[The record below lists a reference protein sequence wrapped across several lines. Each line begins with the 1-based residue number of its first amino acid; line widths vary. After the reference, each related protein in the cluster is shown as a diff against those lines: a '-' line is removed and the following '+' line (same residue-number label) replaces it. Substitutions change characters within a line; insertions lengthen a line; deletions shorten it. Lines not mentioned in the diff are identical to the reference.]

1 MKKSM
6 AGQGAAGA
14 LLLAGLMMSAG
25 AMAASGDPVTGG
37 SGTVTINVP
46 IVTSTCSV
54 AVPTQVNLDPVD
66 KNSLNLSNTY
76 VTGKDFDIV
85 FSNCKDKNLQM
96 SVQAS
101 RPTPSIGTGAAGGLF
116 DSGDP
121 DGEFHYALL
130 LPKDADITGGGVPYG
145 GSTKVF
151 ATDNTHPVLIKP
163 GSDNYTL
170 TSNVELSTWGSGS
183 SMANVGSALSA
194 SFTYNV
200 TYQ

>member
-6 AGQGAAGA
+6 AGA
-14 LLLAGLMMSAG
+14 LLLAGLMVSAG

-54 AVPTQVNLDPVD
+54 SVPTEVNFDSINI
-66 KNSLNLSNTY
+66 NSLPSGTFIASKN
-76 VTGKDFDIV
+76 FDTV
-85 FSNCKDKNLQM
+85 FSNCKDKTLQM

-101 RPTPSIGTGAAGGLF
+101 SSVDNLRGIF

-121 DGEFHYALL
+121 QNAFYYEIQ
-130 LPKDADITGGGVPYG
+130 PPRDAEITGGGATLSSG
-145 GSTKVF
+145 RIF
-151 ATDNTHPVLIKP
+151 ALDNTEPVLIKP
-163 GSDNYTL
+163 GSDNYTM
-170 TSNVELSTWGSGS
+170 SSKVDLSWWPSVPVAS
-183 SMANVGSALSA
+183 VGSAVSG
-194 SFTYNV
+194 SFTYNI

>member
-6 AGQGAAGA
+6 AGQGVAGA
-14 LLLAGLMMSAG
+14 LLLTGLMVSAG

-54 AVPTQVNLDPVD
+54 SVPTEVNFDSINI
-66 KNSLNLSNTY
+66 NSLPSGSFIASKN
-76 VTGKDFDIV
+76 FDTV
-85 FSNCKDKNLQM
+85 FSNCKDKALQM

-101 RPTPSIGTGAAGGLF
+101 NPEDSSDDVYGNF

-121 DGEFHYALL
+121 DHAFYYDIQP
-130 LPKDADITGGGVPYG
+130 PKGAEIGGGVGLGP
-145 GSTKVF
+145 SIVF
-151 ATDNTHPVLIKP
+151 ALDNTRAVFINP
-163 GSDNYTL
+163 GSDNYTM
-170 TSNVELSTWGSGS
+170 SSKVDLSRRVGVTL
-183 SMANVGSALSA
+183 ANVGSAISA
-194 SFTYNV
+194 SFTYNI

>member
-6 AGQGAAGA
+6 AGQGVAGA
-14 LLLAGLMMSAG
+14 LLLAGLMVSAG

-54 AVPTQVNLDPVD
+54 SMPTEVNLDPVN
-66 KNSLNLSNTY
+66 KNSLAPGGLVASKN
-76 VTGKDFDIV
+76 FDTV
-85 FSNCKDKNLQM
+85 FSNCKDKTLQM

-101 RPTPSIGTGAAGGLF
+101 NPMGGGTFAYF

-121 DGEFHYALL
+121 DHVLYYNIQ
-130 LPKDADITGGGVPYG
+130 PPQDAEITVGAWTNGV
-145 GSTKVF
+145 F
-151 ATDNTHPVLIKP
+151 DLDNFRPVLIKP
-163 GSDNYTL
+163 GSDNYTMSPKVNL
-170 TSNVELSTWGSGS
+170 YGAGGS
-183 SMANVGSALSA
+183 SLANIGSALSA
-194 SFTYNV
+194 SFTYNI

>member
-6 AGQGAAGA
+6 AGQGVAGA
-14 LLLAGLMMSAG
+14 LLLAGLMVSAG

-54 AVPTQVNLDPVD
+54 SVPTEVNLDPID
-66 KNSLNLSNTY
+66 KNSLPSNFIES
-76 VTGKDFDIV
+76 KNFDTV
-85 FSNCKDKNLQM
+85 FSNCKDKTLQM

-101 RPTPSIGTGAAGGLF
+101 NPMGNSGAGAYF

-121 DGEFHYALL
+121 DHVFNYDIQP
-130 LPKDADITGGGVPYG
+130 PKDAEITGGGTSI
-145 GSTKVF
+145 GSSRVF
-151 ATDNTHPVLIKP
+151 ALNNTSPVLIKP
-163 GSDNYTL
+163 GSDNYTM
-170 TSNVELSTWGSGS
+170 S
-183 SMANVGSALSA
+183 SKVDLLRWSSISLANVGSAIST
-194 SFTYNV
+194 SFTYNI

>member
-6 AGQGAAGA
+6 AGQGTAGA

-25 AMAASGDPVTGG
+25 AMAASGDPVQGG
-37 SGTVTINVP
+37 SGSVTINVP

-54 AVPTQVNLDPVD
+54 AVPTEVNLDPVD
-66 KNSLNLSNTY
+66 INSLNLSSTY
-76 VTGKDFDIV
+76 VEGKDFNIV

-101 RPTPSIGTGAAGGLF
+101 RVGTGISRVAAGLF

-121 DGEFHYALL
+121 DGHFHYVLL
-130 LPKDADITGGGVPYG
+130 LPKDADITGGGDLYYTN
-145 GSTKVF
+145 STKAF
-151 ATDNTHPVLIKP
+151 SLDNTHPVLIKP

-170 TSNVELSTWGSGS
+170 TSNVELSIYGS
-183 SMANVGSALSA
+183 SLANVGSALSG

>member
-14 LLLAGLMMSAG
+14 LLLAGLMMSAD
-25 AMAASGDPVTGG
+25 AMAASGDPVQGG

-54 AVPTQVNLDPVD
+54 TVPTEMNFDLIDRSWLL
-66 KNSLNLSNTY
+66 SLSESTADRTLGRKY
-76 VTGKDFDIV
+76 FDIV
-85 FSNCKDKNLQM
+85 FSNCKDKTLQM

-101 RPTPSIGTGAAGGLF
+101 KQSNQLAFF

-121 DGEFHYALL
+121 DRVLYYYIT
-130 LPKDADITGGGVPYG
+130 PPMDADITGGGLHFG
-145 GSTKVF
+145 AERVF
-151 ATDNTHPVLIKP
+151 NFDNTLPVLIKP
-163 GSDNYTL
+163 GSDNYAMAVT
-170 TSNVELSTWGSGS
+170 VVLSYKHGGALANLGSTVS
-183 SMANVGSALSA
+183 T

>member
-6 AGQGAAGA
+6 AGQGVAGA
-14 LLLAGLMMSAG
+14 LLLAGLMISAG

-54 AVPTQVNLDPVD
+54 SVPMQVNLDPVD
-66 KNSLNLSNTY
+66 KNSLNLSSTY

-101 RPTPSIGTGAAGGLF
+101 RPSGTTTLGLF

-121 DGEFHYALL
+121 DRQFSYALL
-130 LPKDADITGGGVPYG
+130 LPKDADITGGGAVYH
-145 GSTKVF
+145 STKAF
-151 ATDNTHPVLIKP
+151 ALDNTFPVLIKP

-170 TSNVELSTWGSGS
+170 TSNVEISRWGSS
-183 SMANVGSALSA
+183 LDNIGSALSA

>member
-6 AGQGAAGA
+6 AGQGVAGA
-14 LLLAGLMMSAG
+14 LLLAGLMVSAG

-54 AVPTQVNLDPVD
+54 SMPTEVNLDPID
-66 KNSLNLSNTY
+66 KNSLPSNWIES
-76 VTGKDFDIV
+76 KNFDTV
-85 FSNCKDKNLQM
+85 FSNCKDKTLQM

-101 RPTPSIGTGAAGGLF
+101 NPMGNSGAGAYF

-121 DGEFHYALL
+121 DHAFNYDIQP
-130 LPKDADITGGGVPYG
+130 PKDAEITGGGAAI
-145 GSTKVF
+145 GSSRVF
-151 ATDNTHPVLIKP
+151 ALNNTSPVLIKP
-163 GSDNYTL
+163 GSDNYTM
-170 TSNVELSTWGSGS
+170 S
-183 SMANVGSALSA
+183 SKVDLLRWSSISLANVGSAISA
-194 SFTYNV
+194 SFTYNI

>member
-6 AGQGAAGA
+6 AGQGVAGA
-14 LLLAGLMMSAG
+14 LLLAGLMVSAG

-54 AVPTQVNLDPVD
+54 SMPTEVNLDPVNI
-66 KNSLNLSNTY
+66 NSLPSGTFIESKN
-76 VTGKDFDIV
+76 FDTV
-85 FSNCKDKNLQM
+85 FSNCKDKTLQM

-101 RPTPSIGTGAAGGLF
+101 NPFSAGVFAYF

-121 DGEFHYALL
+121 DHALHYDIQPPGGAE
-130 LPKDADITGGGVPYG
+130 ITGGGLTYN
-145 GSTKVF
+145 SSRLF
-151 ATDNTHPVLIKP
+151 ALDNTRPVLIKP
-163 GSDNYTL
+163 GSDNYTM
-170 TSNVELSTWGSGS
+170 SSKVDLSRDSWTGISF
-183 SMANVGSALSA
+183 ANVGSAVSA
-194 SFTYNV
+194 SFTYNI

>member
-1 MKKSM
+1 M
-6 AGQGAAGA
+6 AGQGVAGA
-14 LLLAGLMMSAG
+14 LLLAGLMVSAG

-54 AVPTQVNLDPVD
+54 SVPTEVNLDPVD
-66 KNSLNLSNTY
+66 INSLNLSSTY
-76 VTGKDFDIV
+76 VEGKDFNIV

-96 SVQAS
+96 SVQSS
-101 RPTPSIGTGAAGGLF
+101 RFDTGTTALF

-121 DGEFHYALL
+121 DGYFYYVLL
-130 LPKDADITGGGVPYG
+130 LPKDADITGGGRYYIN
-145 GSTKVF
+145 STNVF
-151 ATDNTHPVLIKP
+151 AFDNTNPVLIKP
-163 GSDNYTL
+163 RSDNYTL
-170 TSNVELSTWGSGS
+170 TSNVELSRSGKKS
-183 SMANVGSALSA
+183 LANVGSALSA

>member
-54 AVPTQVNLDPVD
+54 AVPTEVNFDPINRKSLDANGEWQFIGS
-66 KNSLNLSNTY
+66 KN
-76 VTGKDFDIV
+76 FDTV
-85 FSNCKDKNLQM
+85 FSNCKDETLQM

-101 RPTPSIGTGAAGGLF
+101 SIVFENGSLAYF
-116 DSGDP
+116 SSGDP
-121 DGEFHYALL
+121 ARSLYYDIQP
-130 LPKDADITGGGVPYG
+130 PKDAEITGGGTAIN
-145 GSTKVF
+145 STRVF
-151 ATDNTHPVLIKP
+151 ALDNTRPVLINP
-163 GSDNYTL
+163 GSDNYTM
-170 TSNVELSTWGSGS
+170 TSKVDFLRGAGGVFK
-183 SMANVGSALSA
+183 VGSAVST
-194 SFTYNV
+194 SFTYNI

>member
-6 AGQGAAGA
+6 AGQGVAGA
-14 LLLAGLMMSAG
+14 LLLTGLMVSVG

-54 AVPTQVNLDPVD
+54 SVPTEVNFDSINI
-66 KNSLNLSNTY
+66 NSLPSGSFIASKN
-76 VTGKDFDIV
+76 FDTV
-85 FSNCKDKNLQM
+85 FSNCKDKALQM

-101 RPTPSIGTGAAGGLF
+101 SILPDGMRKYGYF

-121 DGEFHYALL
+121 DHIFYYDIQ
-130 LPKDADITGGGVPYG
+130 PPQDAEITGGDAHI
-145 GSTKVF
+145 GSTRVF
-151 ATDNTHPVLIKP
+151 ALDNARPVLIKP
-163 GSDNYTL
+163 GSDNYTM
-170 TSNVELSTWGSGS
+170 SSKVDLSHNSGN
-183 SMANVGSALSA
+183 MANLGSALSA
-194 SFTYNV
+194 SFTYNI